1 MANFIGFWENR
12 IMKVKLSMGILFLTI
27 VSTVLGATT
36 TGLPFINDNYPK
48 ALAEAKQRKLPI
60 FVEVWAPW

>member
-1 MANFIGFWENR
+1 MANFLGLWENR
-12 IMKVKLSMGILFLTI
+12 IMKIKVSMAILFLTI
-27 VSTVLGATT
+27 VSTVLGTTT

-60 FVEVWAPW
+60 FVEVWAPC